1 MQTLQNLKNANP
13 GNSKV
18 PEQFR
23 TQYPAYGNPPTL
35 AMGVTAYIK
44 RLKGRAS
51 TGTTPDNPFS
61 LESDIGIPTEDM
73 PSLPP
78 STLSSVYLASPSLA
92 RSFLTSV
99 YPKLRSHYH
108 WFRRTQR
115 GQIREWGR
123 EVTGGRSE
131 AYRWRGRS
139 MDHVLTSGIDDYPRA
154 KPPHVGELHLD
165 LMSWMGYFTRSMKDI
180 AAYIGENEDVK
191 EYEKLETAI
200 LTNLDGEELSQHS
213 SRVVLMLRFLQN
225 YIGVKRTRCIVMP
238 A

>member
-1 MQTLQNLKNANP
+1 
-13 GNSKV
+13 
-18 PEQFR
+18 
-23 TQYPAYGNPPTL
+23 
-35 AMGVTAYIK
+35 
-44 RLKGRAS
+44 
-51 TGTTPDNPFS
+51 
-61 LESDIGIPTEDM
+61 
-73 PSLPP
+73 
-78 STLSSVYLASPSLA
+78 
-92 RSFLTSV
+92 
-99 YPKLRSHYH
+99 
-108 WFRRTQR
+108 
-115 GQIREWGR
+115 
-123 EVTGGRSE
+123 
-131 AYRWRGRS
+131 

-225 YIGVKRTRCIVMP
+225 YIGVKRIRCIAMP